1 MSRIA
6 ATAFLLGFG
15 TSCAFAG
22 PAVPDPGIDEAAMKA
37 FPQEVFDSVIAKI
50 TQQTSFQ
57 KVGPEGLVRWQPRTI
72 QLVVFVKSPSHTDA
86 DAALYAMRYLVS
98 VLSEKESL
106 ILHDTSCQAVVVY
119 KDGGYDEPVV
129 VCEPLNL
136 DQPGEDS

>member
-1 MSRIA
+1 MRRIFGA
-6 ATAFLLGFG
+6 ALLLACSASG
-15 TSCAFAG
+15 AFAG
-22 PAVPDPGIDEAAMKA
+22 PPVPDPGIDAAAMKA
-37 FPQEVFDSVIAKI
+37 FPQEVFDSITATI

-86 DAALYAMRYLVS
+86 NAVLYAMRYLVS

-106 ILHDTSCQAVVVY
+106 ILHETSCQAVVVY
-119 KDGGYDEPVV
+119 KEGGYDEPVV

-136 DQPGEDS
+136 DRPGEDS